1 MKKLVTHT
9 AAHLE
14 KMLDYYALKNKI
26 ISRNIA
32 NIATEGYQR
41 QDVVFKEV
49 LNSEL
54 DRNLK
59 TTNEKHITD
68 PKAQFPTNSKYSDFE
83 ITEDENPEKISG
95 INNVDIDQEMADL
108 ASNNIK
114 FKFAAKRLNSYYK
127 NLQGVIKGDR
137 GGQ

>member
-14 KMLDYYALKNKI
+14 KMLDYYALKNKV

-32 NIATEGYQR
+32 NVATDGYKR
-41 QDVVFKEV
+41 QDVNFKDEFDG
-49 LNSEL
+49 EL
-54 DRNLK
+54 SRNMK
-59 TTNEKHITD
+59 TNDPKHIQD
-68 PKAQFPTNSKYSDFE
+68 PKSQFPVDHKYADFE

-95 INNVDIDQEMADL
+95 INNVDIDKEMAEL

-127 NLQGVIKGDR
+127 NLQGVIKGER
-137 GGQ
+137 GV